1 VNGLAFALHLF
12 SGVCMWKFVIPC
24 VNDAAEAEKAQDQAA
39 ARDYMVMATV
49 GFLAYAFVF
58 VFV

>member
-1 VNGLAFALHLF
+1 
-12 SGVCMWKFVIPC
+12 MWNFVMPC
-24 VNDAAEAEKAQDQAA
+24 VNDAAAAEKAQDKVA
-39 ARDYMVMATV
+39 ARDYMVMATL